1 MCVLGLCFTV
11 SMWYSYTCNLGE
23 CSALNPVA
31 GQLCAAL
38 SVMVAGFSEIHRK
51 HFPQVEQTLSEEVL
65 LVSSMPCF
73 HLAPQYILLGVAEAL
88 VTPSCK

>member
-1 MCVLGLCFTV
+1 MTALVNALC
-11 SMWYSYTCNLGE
+11 
-23 CSALNPVA
+23 ALYPVV
-31 GQLCAAL
+31 GQLSAAL

-65 LVSSMPCF
+65 LVFSMPCF